1 MTDIEYIKGRLST
14 SDLLAQ
20 LAEEAAEL
28 GQAAGK
34 CYRHENG
41 INLPNRSEAECWK
54 NLSEEL
60 ADILLVCAALDI
72 DCMSAEVIETMCFK
86 KARWVNR
93 LKEEEVSDAGK
104 TL

>member
-1 MTDIEYIKGRLST
+1 MMTDIEYIRSRLST
-14 SDLLAQ
+14 SDLLVQ

-34 CYRHENG
+34 CYRHDRG
-41 INLPNRSEAECWK
+41 INLPNKDKAECWK

-72 DCMSAEVIETMCFK
+72 NCMSADVIETMCFK

-93 LKEEEVSDAGK
+93 LTEEEANHV
-104 TL
+104 